1 MNCSFRLLT
10 FVEKS
15 SESNISVLTDAAEL
29 LIVLY
34 KCPNLV
40 KPVLGLYITSFV
52 YLLKKCWSLIL
63 CLIRS
68 NKAPCYRIY
77 GTVFLKLEK

>member
-15 SESNISVLTDAAEL
+15 SVSGVTVLTEAAEL

-34 KCPNLV
+34 KCPNLI
-40 KPVLGLYITSFV
+40 KPFLGLYVTSFI
-52 YLLKKCWSLIL
+52 YLLKKCWSFVL
-63 CLIRS
+63 CLVRS
-68 NKAPCYRIY
+68 DEKPCYKNY
-77 GTVFLKLEK
+77 VTVFHKLEK